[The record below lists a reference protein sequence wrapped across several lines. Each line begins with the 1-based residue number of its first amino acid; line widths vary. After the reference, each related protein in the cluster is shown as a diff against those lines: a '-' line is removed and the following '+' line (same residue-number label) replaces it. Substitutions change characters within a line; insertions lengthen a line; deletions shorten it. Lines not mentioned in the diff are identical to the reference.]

1 MQDMIR
7 LASFLIGLFAFVLFF
22 YTFWQTLCVDW
33 ARQRMFEERNN
44 LLRMALHGDLQFNS
58 FQYRAIRQR
67 IERHIRYLHMMTWP
81 RLILAEVL
89 RRKFYD
95 DEYQIHRKSF
105 LDIMESI
112 DPAVRP
118 KAWMIVLRIGFA
130 SLVCL
135 AGRSV
140 ILGPLFLLLYCV
152 GVIRSNIDIPSTRT
166 IYSTVN
172 RNAECFD
179 KVRGTYAQQKAA

>member
-1 MQDMIR
+1 MQDIIR
-7 LASFLIGLFAFVLFF
+7 AASFLIGLFAFVLFF

-44 LLRMALHGDLQFNS
+44 LLRMALRGDLQFDS
-58 FQYRAIRQR
+58 LAYRAIRQR

-81 RLILAEVL
+81 RLLLAEVL
-89 RRKFYD
+89 RRNFYD
-95 DEYQIHRKSF
+95 HQYQIHRKNFYSA
-105 LDIMESI
+105 MESI
-112 DPAVRP
+112 DPRVRTE
-118 KAWMIVLRIGFA
+118 AWMIVLRTGFA

-140 ILGPLFLLLYCV
+140 ILGPIFLVLYGV
-152 GVIRSNIDIPSTRT
+152 GFLRSTLDIPSTRS

-179 KVRGTYAQQKAA
+179 EVRGAHAHQKA